1 MFNKTSFLKEVKEV
15 NMKKF
20 NKIIT
25 IRIKIFNKIKI
36 TMIMAIKIIKIM
48 KTTIQINNIK
58 KIVLSKMLKIKIDY
72 ISNKII

>member
-15 NMKKF
+15 YMKKF